1 MFAVAALADTGGMGV
16 APLVALVAAAAM
28 GPGAGASAHRGLVEQ
43 QRALAALPG
52 PGAPVE
58 RSYQRV
64 LVHVEAALSAL
75 RATESA
81 LVTRA
86 HTKPIPNV
94 AAIERDLDQALG
106 ADNVVDAV
114 LTSALQFFGR
124 MPLPADASVG
134 QLRTLLRRG
143 LTATIPLAKLT
154 DGL

>member
-1 MFAVAALADTGGMGV
+1 MGV
-16 APLVALVAAAAM
+16 APLAALFAAAAM
-28 GPGAGASAHRGLVEQ
+28 GPSAGASAHHGLVEQ
-43 QRALAALPG
+43 QRALAALPR
-52 PGAPVE
+52 PGASVE

-86 HTKPIPNV
+86 RTKPIPNV
-94 AAIERDLDQALG
+94 AAIQRNLDQALG

-114 LTSALQFFGR
+114 LSSALQFVGR
-124 MPLPADASVG
+124 IPLPAAAPVG
-134 QLRTLLRRG
+134 ELRTFLRRG